1 MNDESNQR
9 DCLTE
14 LVRRGLI
21 KLRQGELYTAYGFD
35 GDETLQRL
43 LPLPKR
49 DDKVDS
55 FHKFLHAVSELAE
68 GNEGSNVD
76 EGNNQAK
83 SKSNERLSELMRR
96 RNEWIPIIKT
106 FLSDTNSGQDPTVP
120 LTEQKYE
127 EAEGQ
132 SQQQDDEAEDQN
144 LVTKRR
150 KSSRSQVRS
159 VVTSE
164 LKTAPDAS
172 GQPPV
177 DAADTLLNTKP
188 AAKKRRVSK
197 GIVPVNDEIGNV
209 GGSLDE
215 SSTTDK
221 VTKKRRNSKLSKSDD
236 TSTTTE
242 KPKFSRT
249 VEQQKKKSKTT
260 SKTTGKPAVTK
271 ELLEKRRK
279 EVKADFEA
287 RKKDI
292 LEQVPDEVKGRFRHL
307 GFVKWS
313 KSYLPI
319 LILSPFD
326 VPPGPVRQQWMK
338 MFENVSLLIGQII
351 S

>member
-106 FLSDTNSGQDPTVP
+106 FLSDANSGQDPTVP
-120 LTEQKYE
+120 LTEQEYE

-132 SQQQDDEAEDQN
+132 SQQQDDEGEGQN
-144 LVTKRR
+144 LVTKKRR
-150 KSSRSQVRS
+150 SSRSQVRG
-159 VVTSE
+159 TSE

-177 DAADTLLNTKP
+177 DADDTLLHTKP

-197 GIVPVNDEIGNV
+197 VIAPVNDEIGNV
-209 GGSLDE
+209 SGSLDE
-215 SSTTDK
+215 ARATDK
-221 VTKKRRNSKLSKSDD
+221 VIKKRRNSKLSKSDD
-236 TSTTTE
+236 TAPTTE
-242 KPKFSRT
+242 KPKFSQT
-249 VEQQKKKSKTT
+249 VEQPKKKSKRA

-287 RKKDI
+287 RKNDI
-292 LEQVPDEVKGRFRHL
+292 LEQVPDEVKGRFRQL
-307 GFVKWS
+307 GFAKWS

-338 MFENVSLLIGQII
+338 MFENVSLMIG
-351 S
+351 